1 MIAQCPGRQARVPDG
16 EVFQEV
22 GVKNYLH
29 EDSDFVY
36 PRIVG
41 TLPIQERME
50 SCETVVRIHKTSW
63 PYFGV
68 KFSCVFLMFTL
79 QKKGKD

>member
-1 MIAQCPGRQARVPDG
+1 MIAQCPGRQARVPYG

-50 SCETVVRIHKTSW
+50 SCETVVRIHKFT
-63 PYFGV
+63 PYA
-68 KFSCVFLMFTL
+68 
-79 QKKGKD
+79 

>member
-16 EVFQEV
+16 EVFQKV

-36 PRIVG
+36 PGFVG

-50 SCETVVRIHKTSW
+50 SCETVVRVYYVKLLII
-63 PYFGV
+63 PYAM
-68 KFSCVFLMFTL
+68 L
-79 QKKGKD
+79 

>member
-36 PRIVG
+36 PGFVG

-50 SCETVVRIHKTSW
+50 SCETVVRV
-63 PYFGV
+63 YYV
-68 KFSCVFLMFTL
+68 KSYPMLCYERMCVL
-79 QKKGKD
+79 